1 MLERDDHDE
10 DLPVVLVIYVG
21 EDDHDEDLLLRD
33 ELPES
38 GHGGVQGML
47 GHDEPLAT
55 VEPCKRANTRSFF
68 KLVLHTVCKS

>member
-1 MLERDDHDE
+1 MSLSPR
-10 DLPVVLVIYVG
+10 LPVVLIVNVG

-38 GHGGVQGML
+38 GHGGVQGVL

-55 VEPCKRANTRSFF
+55 VEPCKRPNIHSI
-68 KLVLHTVCKS
+68 LYLC